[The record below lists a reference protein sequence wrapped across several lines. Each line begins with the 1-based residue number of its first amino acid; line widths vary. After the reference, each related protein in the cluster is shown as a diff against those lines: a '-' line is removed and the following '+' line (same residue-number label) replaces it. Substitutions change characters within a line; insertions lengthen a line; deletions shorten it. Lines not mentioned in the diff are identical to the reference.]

1 MDEVVVQVNRQE
13 FTFEEYKM
21 IFAAREP
28 FPLVR
33 PGDRIAF
40 TAKNLKVTITHI
52 DRATAEKFRDP
63 PVAPLVF
70 EDDKP
75 LVWELKDHELSFH
88 FKDEFDEG
96 RLRWKA
102 ETNPSMSNLRSLNDG
117 HVWGTPP
124 HAGED
129 A

>member
-1 MDEVVVQVNRQE
+1 
-13 FTFEEYKM
+13 M

-52 DRATAEKFRDP
+52 DCATAEKFRDP

-75 LVWELKDHELSFH
+75 AVESRNQPVDVQPASF
-88 FKDEFDEG
+88 E
-96 RLRWKA
+96 
-102 ETNPSMSNLRSLNDG
+102 
-117 HVWGTPP
+117 
-124 HAGED
+124 
-129 A
+129 